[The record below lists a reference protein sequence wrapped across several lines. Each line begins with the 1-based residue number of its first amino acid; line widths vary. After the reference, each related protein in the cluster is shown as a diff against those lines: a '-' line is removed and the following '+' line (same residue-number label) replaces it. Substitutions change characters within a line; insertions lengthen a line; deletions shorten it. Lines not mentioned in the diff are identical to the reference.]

1 MSALAHR
8 LVLAL
13 AALLLAA
20 CTGAGDA
27 AAPARDTATPAAT
40 PAPIATT
47 EPARET
53 AVGSVDFSCTTDAD
67 CAIKDVGNCC
77 GAYPACVNVASP
89 TFPEQV
95 KAQCEAEGLSSVCGY
110 PSIHRCQCLEGRCE
124 GVTGVSVA
132 PAART
137 D

>member
-8 LVLAL
+8 LVLAF

-20 CTGAGDA
+20 CAGARDDA
-27 AAPARDTATPAAT
+27 APAPETPAPAAPIAKAAPARDA
-40 PAPIATT
+40 
-47 EPARET
+47 
-53 AVGSVDFSCTTDAD
+53 AVGSVDFSCTADAD
-67 CAIKDVGNCC
+67 CTIKDVGNCC
-77 GAYPACVNVASP
+77 GAYPACVNVESP
-89 TFPEQV
+89 TFPDQV

-110 PSIHRCQCLEGRCE
+110 PSINRCQCIEGRCE
-124 GVTGVSVA
+124 GVSGVSVA

>member
-8 LVLAL
+8 LVLTL
-13 AALLLAA
+13 AALQLAA

-27 AAPARDTATPAAT
+27 A
-40 PAPIATT
+40 